1 MIFLTLSLNA
11 AVVGRVGAGAVDD
24 RVGDAAEVLL
34 ELEEGDSAP
43 VRGRED
49 GVNTQ
54 TQVQVSAD
62 CLYVSPEKIFD
73 WKLFHEAAD
82 IVVCVWLW
90 TELVVVVKVVT
101 QYGAG

>member
-1 MIFLTLSLNA
+1 MVVAQKTIKKFKESFLTSISLSCIIMIFLTLSLNA

-62 CLYVSPEKIFD
+62 CLYVSPGK
-73 WKLFHEAAD
+73 
-82 IVVCVWLW
+82 
-90 TELVVVVKVVT
+90 
-101 QYGAG
+101 

>member
-1 MIFLTLSLNA
+1 LSLNA

-34 ELEEGDSAP
+34 ELEEGDSAS
-43 VRGRED
+43 VRGRKN

-62 CLYVSPEKIFD
+62 CLYVSPSFIDFIISSRQRLYGN
-73 WKLFHEAAD
+73 KL
-82 IVVCVWLW
+82 IVLPKLGIDRLWLMVIMCPW
-90 TELVVVVKVVT
+90 S
-101 QYGAG
+101 

>member
-11 AVVGRVGAGAVDD
+11 AVVGGIGAGAVDD

-62 CLYVSPEKIFD
+62 CLYVSPGKYLIENYFTKQLILLCVCDSSLSRAGCCCKGGD
-73 WKLFHEAAD
+73 W
-82 IVVCVWLW
+82 
-90 TELVVVVKVVT
+90 
-101 QYGAG
+101 